1 MSEQNTQKSGLLK
14 KFLIA
19 LGILFLLL
27 LAFTGF
33 NYYFKYYE
41 PNVTDNQE
49 YLYIKTGSGFAD
61 VMKTI
66 EQQGIVKDTTSF
78 MQVAYS
84 EKYENRVKPGK
95 YRLHK
100 GMGNKK
106 LIRMLALGEQEPVKL
121 AFQNVRLKETFVG
134 MVGKKLEADSISI
147 IHLLDSAAYLKPF
160 GFTPDD
166 IYVMFLPNSYKMYWN
181 GSAEKFFNRMND
193 EYQKFWTPERKEQA
207 KAVGL
212 TPVQVS
218 ILASIVDAEAL
229 YDNEMPTIAGLYLNR
244 LNRGMKLES
253 DPTVIFALKDFTIKR
268 VLNKYLVFNS
278 PYNTYLNA
286 GLPPGPIMMPSV
298 NAIKAVLNYKKH
310 NYIYMCAKDDFS
322 GYHNFATNMAD
333 HLVNARK
340 FQQALN
346 DRNIKR

>member
-1 MSEQNTQKSGLLK
+1 MSEQNTRKPSLLK

-19 LGILFLLL
+19 LGILFVLL

-33 NYYFKYYE
+33 NYYFKYYG
-41 PNVTDNQE
+41 PNVTDNQD

-61 VMKTI
+61 VLKTV
-66 EQQGIVKDTTSF
+66 EQKGIVKDTTTF

-106 LIRMLALGEQEPVKL
+106 LIRMLALGEQEPVKI
-121 AFQNVRLKETFVG
+121 AFQNVRLKETFAG
-134 MVGKKLEADSISI
+134 MVGKKLEADSASI
-147 IHLLDSAAYLKPF
+147 IHLLDSTAYLKPF

-166 IYVMFLPNSYKMYWN
+166 VYVMFMPNSYKMYWN
-181 GSAEKFFNRMND
+181 GSAEKFFARMND
-193 EYQKFWTPERKEQA
+193 EYQKFWTPERKDQA
-207 KAVGL
+207 KAAGL

-229 YDNEMPTIAGLYLNR
+229 HDNEMPAIAGLYLNR
-244 LNRGMKLES
+244 LNRGMKLEA

-278 PYNTYLNA
+278 PYNTYLNT

-298 NAIKAVLNYKKH
+298 SAVKAVLNYKKH

-322 GYHNFATNMAD
+322 GYHNYATNMAD
-333 HLVNARK
+333 HLVNAHK
-340 FQQALN
+340 FQEALN
-346 DRNIKR
+346 QRNIKR

>member
-1 MSEQNTQKSGLLK
+1 MSEQNTRKP
-14 KFLIA
+14 KFLFA
-19 LGILFLLL
+19 LSILILLL
-27 LAFTGF
+27 LAFTFF
-33 NYYFKYYE
+33 NYYMKYYG
-41 PNVTDNQE
+41 PNVTDNQD

-61 VMKTI
+61 VLKTV
-66 EQQGIVKDTTSF
+66 EQQGIVKDTTTF

-106 LIRMLALGEQEPVKL
+106 FIRMLALGEQEPVKI
-121 AFQNVRLKETFVG
+121 AFQNVRLKETFAG
-134 MVGKKLEADSISI
+134 MVGKKLEADSASI

-166 IYVMFLPNSYKMYWN
+166 VYVVFMPNSYKMYWN
-181 GSAEKFFNRMND
+181 GSAEKFFARMND
-193 EYQKFWTPERKEQA
+193 EYQKFWTPERKDQA
-207 KAVGL
+207 KAAGL
-212 TPVQVS
+212 TPIQVS
-218 ILASIVDAEAL
+218 ILASIVDAEASH
-229 YDNEMPTIAGLYLNR
+229 DNEMPAIAGLYLNR
-244 LNRGMKLES
+244 LNRGMKLEA

-278 PYNTYLNA
+278 PYNTYLNT

-298 NAIKAVLNYKKH
+298 NAVKAVLNYKKH

-333 HLVNARK
+333 HVVNAHK

>member
-19 LGILFLLL
+19 LGILFFLL

-33 NYYFKYYE
+33 NYYFKYYG
-41 PNVTDNQE
+41 PNVTDNQG

-61 VMKTI
+61 VLKTV
-66 EQQGIVKDTTSF
+66 EQQGIVKDTTTF

-95 YRLHK
+95 YLLHK

-106 LIRMLALGEQEPVKL
+106 FIRMLALGEQEPVKI
-121 AFQNVRLKETFVG
+121 AFQNVRLKETFAG
-134 MVGKKLEADSISI
+134 MVGKKLEADSASI

-166 IYVMFLPNSYKMYWN
+166 VYVMFMPNSYKMYWN
-181 GSAEKFFNRMND
+181 GSAEKFFARMNA

-207 KAVGL
+207 KAAGL

-218 ILASIVDAEAL
+218 ILASIVDAEASH
-229 YDNEMPTIAGLYLNR
+229 DNEMPAIAGLYLNR
-244 LNRGMKLES
+244 LNLGMKLES

-278 PYNTYLNA
+278 PYNTYLNT

-298 NAIKAVLNYKKH
+298 NAVKAVLNYKKH
-310 NYIYMCAKDDFS
+310 NYIYMCAKEDFS

-333 HLVNARK
+333 HLINAHK
-340 FQQALN
+340 FHQALN

>member
-1 MSEQNTQKSGLLK
+1 MSEQNNQKSGLLR

-19 LGILFLLL
+19 LGIVILLL
-27 LAFTGF
+27 LGFTGF
-33 NYYFKYYE
+33 NYYFKYYG
-41 PNVTDNQE
+41 PNVTDNQQ

-66 EQQGIVKDTTSF
+66 EQKGIVKDTTSF

-106 LIRMLALGEQEPVKL
+106 LIRMLALGEQEQVKL
-121 AFQNVRLKETFVG
+121 AFQNVRLKETFAG
-134 MVGKKLEADSISI
+134 MIGKKLEADSSSI
-147 IHLLDSAAYLKPF
+147 IRLLDSAAYLKPF

-166 IYVMFLPNSYKMYWN
+166 VYVMFMPNSYKMYWN
-181 GSAEKFFNRMND
+181 GSAEKFFTRMND

-207 KAVGL
+207 KAIGL

-218 ILASIVDAEAL
+218 ILGSIVDAEAL
-229 YDNEMPTIAGLYLNR
+229 HDNEMPAIAGLYMNR
-244 LNRGMKLES
+244 LNRGMKLEA
-253 DPTVIFALKDFTIKR
+253 DPTLIFALKDFTIKR
-268 VLNKYLVFNS
+268 VLNKYKITNS
-278 PYNTYLNA
+278 PYNTYLNT

-298 NAIKAVLNYKKH
+298 NAVKAVLNYQKH
-310 NYIYMCAKDDFS
+310 NYIYMCAKEDFS

-340 FQQALN
+340 FHQALDN
-346 DRNIKR
+346 LNIKR

>member
-1 MSEQNTQKSGLLK
+1 MSEQKTQKSGLLK

-19 LGILFLLL
+19 LGILFFLL

-33 NYYFKYYE
+33 NYYFKYYG
-41 PNVTDNQE
+41 PNVTDNQD

-61 VMKTI
+61 VLKTI
-66 EQQGIVKDTTSF
+66 EQQGIVKDTTTF

-106 LIRMLALGEQEPVKL
+106 FIRMLALGEQEPVKI
-121 AFQNVRLKETFVG
+121 AFQNVRLKETFAG
-134 MVGKKLEADSISI
+134 MVGKKLEADSASI
-147 IHLLDSAAYLKPF
+147 IHLLDSASYLKPF

-166 IYVMFLPNSYKMYWN
+166 VYVMFMPNSYKMYWN
-181 GSAEKFFNRMND
+181 GSAEKFFVRMND
-193 EYQKFWTPERKEQA
+193 EYQKFWIPERKEQA
-207 KAVGL
+207 KAAGL

-229 YDNEMPTIAGLYLNR
+229 HDNEMPAIAGLYLNR
-244 LNRGMKLES
+244 LNRGMKLEA

-278 PYNTYLNA
+278 PYNTYLNK

-298 NAIKAVLNYKKH
+298 NAVKAVLNYKKH

-333 HLVNARK
+333 HLINAHK

>member
-1 MSEQNTQKSGLLK
+1 MSEKNTQRSGLLK
-14 KFLIA
+14 KFFIA
-19 LGILFLLL
+19 LSILFLLL

-33 NYYFKYYE
+33 NYYFKYYG
-41 PNVTDNQE
+41 PNVTDNQD

-61 VMKTI
+61 VLKTI
-66 EQQGIVKDTTSF
+66 KQKGIVKDSTSF

-100 GMGNKK
+100 GMSNKK
-106 LIRMLALGEQEPVKL
+106 LIRMLALGEQEQVKL
-121 AFQNVRLKETFVG
+121 AFQNVRLKETFAG
-134 MVGKKLEADSISI
+134 MIGKKLEADSVSI
-147 IHLLDSAAYLKPF
+147 IRLLDSTAYLKPF
-160 GFTPDD
+160 GFTPDNV
-166 IYVMFLPNSYKMYWN
+166 YVMFMPNSYKMYWN
-181 GSAEKFFNRMND
+181 GSAEKFFTRMND
-193 EYQKFWTPERKEQA
+193 EYQKFWTSERKEQA
-207 KAVGL
+207 KAAGL

-229 YDNEMPTIAGLYLNR
+229 HDNEMPAIAGLYLNR
-244 LNRGMKLES
+244 LNRGMKLEA

-278 PYNTYLNA
+278 PYNTYLNT

-298 NAIKAVLNYKKH
+298 NAVKAVLNYKKH

-333 HLVNARK
+333 HLVNAHK

>member
-1 MSEQNTQKSGLLK
+1 MSEQNTQKPGLLK

-33 NYYFKYYE
+33 NYYFKYYG
-41 PNVTDNQE
+41 PNVTDNQD
-49 YLYIKTGSGFAD
+49 YLYIKTGSGFTD
-61 VMKTI
+61 VLKTI
-66 EQQGIVKDTTSF
+66 EAQGIVKDTTSF

-84 EKYENRVKPGK
+84 MKYENHVKPGK
-95 YRLHK
+95 YRLHN

-106 LIRMLALGEQEPVKL
+106 LIRMLALGEQEPVKI
-121 AFQNVRLKETFVG
+121 AFQNVRLKETFAG
-134 MVGKKLEADSISI
+134 MVGKKLEADSTSI

-166 IYVMFLPNSYKMYWN
+166 VYVVFMPNSYKMYWN
-181 GSAEKFFNRMND
+181 GSAEKFFARMND

-207 KAVGL
+207 KTAGL

-218 ILASIVDAEAL
+218 ILASLVDAEAL
-229 YDNEMPTIAGLYLNR
+229 HDSEMPTIAGLYLNR
-244 LNRGMKLES
+244 LNRGMKLEA

-278 PYNTYLNA
+278 PYNTYLNT

-298 NAIKAVLNYKKH
+298 NAVKAVLNYKKH
-310 NYIYMCAKDDFS
+310 NYIYMCAKDFS

-340 FQQALN
+340 FHQALN

>member
-1 MSEQNTQKSGLLK
+1 MSEQNTPKSGLLK
-14 KFLIA
+14 KFFIA
-19 LGILFLLL
+19 LGVLFVLLM
-27 LAFTGF
+27 AFTAF
-33 NYYFKYYE
+33 NYYLKYYG

-49 YLYIKTGSGFAD
+49 YLYIKTGSSFTD
-61 VMKTI
+61 VLETI
-66 EQQGIVKDTTSF
+66 EQKGIVKDTTSF
-78 MQVAYS
+78 IQVAYS

-106 LIRMLALGEQEPVKL
+106 FIRMLALGEQEQVKL
-121 AFQNVRLKETFVG
+121 AFQNVRLKETFAG
-134 MVGKKLEADSISI
+134 MIGRKLEADSTSI

-166 IYVMFLPNSYKMYWN
+166 VYVMFMPNSYKMYWN
-181 GSAEKFFNRMND
+181 GSAEKLFGRMND
-193 EYQKFWTPERKEQA
+193 EYQKFWTPERKKQA
-207 KAVGL
+207 KTVGL

-229 YDNEMPTIAGLYLNR
+229 HDNEMPAIAGLYLNR
-244 LNRGMKLES
+244 LNRDMKLEA
-253 DPTVIFALKDFTIKR
+253 DPTLIFALKDFTIKR
-268 VLNKYLVFNS
+268 VLNKYKIFNS
-278 PYNTYLNA
+278 PYNTYLNT

-298 NAIKAVLNYKKH
+298 NAVKAVLNYQKH
-310 NYIYMCAKDDFS
+310 NYIYMCAKEDFS

-340 FQQALN
+340 FHQALDN
-346 DRNIKR
+346 LNIKR

>member
-1 MSEQNTQKSGLLK
+1 MSEKNTRKPKYLFALSI
-14 KFLIA
+14 LI
-19 LGILFLLL
+19 LLL
-27 LAFTGF
+27 LAFTFF
-33 NYYFKYYE
+33 NYYMKYYG
-41 PNVTDNQE
+41 PNVTDNQDF
-49 YLYIKTGSGFAD
+49 LYIKTGSGFAD
-61 VMKTI
+61 VLKTV

-78 MQVAYS
+78 IQVAYS

-95 YRLHK
+95 YRLNK

-106 LIRMLALGEQEPVKL
+106 LIRMLALGEQEPVKI
-121 AFQNVRLKETFVG
+121 AFQNVRLKETFAG
-134 MVGKKLEADSISI
+134 MVGKKLEADSTSI

-160 GFTPDD
+160 GFTPNDV
-166 IYVMFLPNSYKMYWN
+166 YVVFMPNSYKMYWN
-181 GSAEKFFNRMND
+181 VSAEKFFGRMND

-207 KAVGL
+207 KAAGL

-218 ILASIVDAEAL
+218 ILASIVDAEASH
-229 YDNEMPTIAGLYLNR
+229 DNEMPEIAGLYLNR
-244 LNRGMKLES
+244 LNRGMKLEA

-278 PYNTYLNA
+278 PYNTYLNT

-298 NAIKAVLNYKKH
+298 NAVKAVLNYKKH
-310 NYIYMCAKDDFS
+310 NYIYMCAKEDFS

-333 HLVNARK
+333 HLVNAHK